1 MGSLHLKQ
9 VKKQLYK
16 NYMEILDMNTQLK
29 KKTVKIFEEKSDS
42 KNKELGLE
50 KDNRRMIFVRTQV
63 A

>member
-1 MGSLHLKQ
+1 
-9 VKKQLYK
+9 
-16 NYMEILDMNTQLK
+16 MEILDMNTQLK